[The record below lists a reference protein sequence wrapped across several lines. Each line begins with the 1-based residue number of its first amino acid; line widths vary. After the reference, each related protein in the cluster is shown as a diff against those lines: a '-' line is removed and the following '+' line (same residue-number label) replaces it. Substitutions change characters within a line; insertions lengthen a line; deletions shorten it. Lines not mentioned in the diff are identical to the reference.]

1 MAVVARIRVHC
12 DEILEF
18 LTRSQATLAGR
29 ARAREER
36 SGENTL
42 QGEQSVRRQKV
53 GKNGDEVSRIA
64 GTGVENEHEK
74 P

>member
-1 MAVVARIRVHC
+1 MAVVARIR

-18 LTRSQATLAGR
+18 LTQSQATLAER

-36 SGENTL
+36 SGEKTL
-42 QGEQSVRRQKV
+42 RREQSVRRQKV
-53 GKNGDEVSRIA
+53 GKNGDGVSRIGGA
-64 GTGVENEHEK
+64 GVEKEHEK

>member
-1 MAVVARIRVHC
+1 MAVVARIR

-18 LTRSQATLAGR
+18 LTRSQATLAER
-29 ARAREER
+29 ARAKEER

-42 QGEQSVRRQKV
+42 QREQSVRRQKV
-53 GKNGDEVSRIA
+53 GKNGDGVSRIGGA
-64 GTGVENEHEK
+64 GVEKEHEK

>member
-1 MAVVARIRVHC
+1 MAVVAGIR

-42 QGEQSVRRQKV
+42 QREQSVRRRKAE
-53 GKNGDEVSRIA
+53 KNGDEVSRMA
-64 GTGVENEHEK
+64 GAGVENEHEK
-74 P
+74 PQ

>member
-1 MAVVARIRVHC
+1 MTLNKQKKRDLLFASSALSLVAVVARIR

-18 LTRSQATLAGR
+18 LTRSQATLAER

-42 QGEQSVRRQKV
+42 RR
-53 GKNGDEVSRIA
+53 E
-64 GTGVENEHEK
+64 
-74 P
+74 